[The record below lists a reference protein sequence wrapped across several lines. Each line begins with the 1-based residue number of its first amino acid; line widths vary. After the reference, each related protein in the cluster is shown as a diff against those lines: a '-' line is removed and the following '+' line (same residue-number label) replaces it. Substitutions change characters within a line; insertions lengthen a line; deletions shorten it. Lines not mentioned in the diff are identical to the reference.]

1 MKDRQA
7 SSATPYR
14 PPTSELAPGR
24 RERNKNDKQIRIHSA
39 AAALFAER
47 GYSAVTTQD
56 IADRADVAIGTLFRY
71 AASKAELLLMVFNDD
86 WRRGLQHEAAET
98 ATDPHARIMALL
110 EPLVTAMARS
120 RENTA
125 VYQREILFG
134 EPGPYRS
141 EALALVDQL
150 EEAIGAAI
158 LSFDGTTP
166 LAERIRPGTDAA
178 VAARSLFSVLHMEL
192 IRLSIGRSAAAD
204 LPRALS
210 AEIDLFLHG
219 ILQPS
224 DGN

>member
-1 MKDRQA
+1 MNDRQPN
-7 SSATPYR
+7 SSATHR
-14 PPTSELAPGR
+14 PPTSELLPGR
-24 RERNKNDKQIRIHSA
+24 RERNKQDKQARIHSA

-86 WRRGLQHEAAET
+86 WRRNLNQESQED

-110 EPLVTAMARS
+110 GPLVAAMARH

-134 EPGPYRS
+134 EPGEYHS
-141 EALALVDQL
+141 EALALVDRL
-150 EEAIGAAI
+150 EEAIGAV
-158 LSFDGTTP
+158 LLGFDGTPP
-166 LAERIRPGTDAA
+166 LTERLRPGTDTA

-192 IRLSIGRSAAAD
+192 IRLSIGRSATAD

-219 ILQPS
+219 ILQPTAVI
-224 DGN
+224 

>member
-1 MKDRQA
+1 MDHNQA
-7 SSATPYR
+7 TSAAPDL
-14 PPTSELAPGR
+14 PPTFDVAPGR
-24 RERNKNDKQIRIHSA
+24 RERNKQDKQTRIHAA

-86 WRRGLQHEAAET
+86 WRRSLEPHPAAPGS
-98 ATDPHARIMALL
+98 DPRTRIMALL
-110 EPLVTAMARS
+110 GPLVAAGARH

-150 EEAIGAAI
+150 EEAIGTA
-158 LSFDGTTP
+158 LQSFDGTP
-166 LAERIRPGTDAA
+166 GAERLRPGTDATL
-178 VAARSLFSVLHMEL
+178 AARSVFSVLHMEL
-192 IRLSIGRSAAAD
+192 IRSSIGRSAAAD
-204 LPRALS
+204 LHRVLS
-210 AEIDLFLHG
+210 AEIDLVLHG
-219 ILQPS
+219 LLQPT
-224 DGN
+224 GTH